1 MGEKIEKKK
10 LLDPANPTSPIIIF
24 TLSLTS
30 SLCTAATTAA
40 PTAYDL
46 LKTYNFPIGLLPEGI
61 KNYTLNPTTGKFNI
75 HLNRTCSF
83 SLEDSYQI
91 RYESS
96 ISGYIEENRLT
107 GLGGIRVKVL
117 FFWLDIGEVDR
128 SGDDLEFFVGVVS
141 ANFPVGNFDVCP
153 QCGCGMDCDFVRKIK
168 NE

>member
-1 MGEKIEKKK
+1 M
-10 LLDPANPTSPIIIF
+10 
-24 TLSLTS
+24 
-30 SLCTAATTAA
+30 
-40 PTAYDL
+40 
-46 LKTYNFPIGLLPEGI
+46 
-61 KNYTLNPTTGKFNI
+61 
-75 HLNRTCSF
+75 NRTCSF

-128 SGDDLEFFVGVVS
+128 SGDDLEFFVGVAS

-153 QCGCGMDCDFVRKIK
+153 QCGCGMDCDFARTNGIVRKIK
-168 NE
+168 NDPFVSALSGS